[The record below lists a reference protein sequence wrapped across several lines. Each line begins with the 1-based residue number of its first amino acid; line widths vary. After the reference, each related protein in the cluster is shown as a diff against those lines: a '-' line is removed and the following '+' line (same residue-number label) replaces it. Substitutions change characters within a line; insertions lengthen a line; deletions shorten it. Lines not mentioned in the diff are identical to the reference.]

1 MISAAEWTR
10 IPLEARLVE
19 HATHSEDELLQADL
33 LEAVKKLDALTLRIA
48 EASSEIVR
56 LERIAA
62 LASPY

>member
-33 LEAVKKLDALTLRIA
+33 LEAVKKLDALTLRIS

-62 LASPY
+62 LTSPY

>member
-62 LASPY
+62 LTSPY

>member
-33 LEAVKKLDALTLRIA
+33 LEAVKKLDALTLRVA

>member
-1 MISAAEWTR
+1 MISASEWTR

-19 HATHSEDELLQADL
+19 HATHSEDELLRADL

>member
-1 MISAAEWTR
+1 MISADEWTR

-33 LEAVKKLDALTLRIA
+33 LEAVKKLDALTLRIS

-62 LASPY
+62 LTSPY